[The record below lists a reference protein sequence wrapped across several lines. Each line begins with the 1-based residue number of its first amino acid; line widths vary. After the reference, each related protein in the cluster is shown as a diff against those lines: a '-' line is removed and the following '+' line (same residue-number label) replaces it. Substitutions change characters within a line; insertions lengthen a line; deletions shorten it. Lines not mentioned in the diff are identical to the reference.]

1 MNKQKSKDQ
10 CPDCK
15 DVVKEEDLALSCDL
29 CLKWYHINCQSVGK
43 VVYNF
48 LMKKNS
54 QIHWFCKNC
63 DGHAI
68 TSLKIIQ
75 DVHQTVQ
82 HIQEEVN
89 QLKSSNSDILNR
101 LSKLENS
108 GASQITKSDKYN
120 NVKVSELEKKIESID
135 ITQRTMNLIFT
146 KLSEPQ
152 IEEGGN
158 YVTEERRLVQGVLNK
173 LELESLDFDICGRI
187 GIKRNDTR
195 RPLRVRVKKITEK
208 IDILK
213 KAPKLRLIDEYRDMY
228 ISQDLTPEQQTA
240 GKLLRD
246 ELKQRISNG
255 EVNLRIR
262 RGKIIPIQ
270 RDN

>member
-1 MNKQKSKDQ
+1 M
-10 CPDCK
+10 
-15 DVVKEEDLALSCDL
+15 
-29 CLKWYHINCQSVGK
+29 
-43 VVYNF
+43 
-48 LMKKNS
+48 
-54 QIHWFCKNC
+54 
-63 DGHAI
+63 
-68 TSLKIIQ
+68 
-75 DVHQTVQ
+75 
-82 HIQEEVN
+82 
-89 QLKSSNSDILNR
+89 NR

-152 IEEGGN
+152 IEAGGN

-213 KAPKLRLIDEYRDMY
+213 KAPKVRLIDEYRDMY

>member
-1 MNKQKSKDQ
+1 MVSYKLLISGKS
-10 CPDCK
+10 
-15 DVVKEEDLALSCDL
+15 
-29 CLKWYHINCQSVGK
+29 CLQFSNE
-43 VVYNF
+43 
-48 LMKKNS
+48 KKS

-89 QLKSSNSDILNR
+89 QLKSSNSDILNI
-101 LSKLENS
+101 LGKLENS

-152 IEEGGN
+152 IEAGGN

-208 IDILK
+208 IDIQK
-213 KAPKLRLIDEYRDMY
+213 KTPKLRVIDEYRDMY

-262 RGKIIPIQ
+262 RGKRIPIQ

>member
-1 MNKQKSKDQ
+1 MNKQIFKDQ

-15 DVVKEEDLALSCDL
+15 DVVKEEDLALSCD
-29 CLKWYHINCQSVGK
+29 
-43 VVYNF
+43 F

-101 LSKLENS
+101 LSKLENCDS
-108 GASQITKSDKYN
+108 SQITKSDKYN

-135 ITQRTMNLIFT
+135 ITQRIYP
-146 KLSEPQ
+146 S
-152 IEEGGN
+152 
-158 YVTEERRLVQGVLNK
+158 YVTRTNSTKE
-173 LELESLDFDICGRI
+173 
-187 GIKRNDTR
+187 
-195 RPLRVRVKKITEK
+195 
-208 IDILK
+208 
-213 KAPKLRLIDEYRDMY
+213 
-228 ISQDLTPEQQTA
+228 
-240 GKLLRD
+240 
-246 ELKQRISNG
+246 
-255 EVNLRIR
+255 
-262 RGKIIPIQ
+262 
-270 RDN
+270 

>member
-1 MNKQKSKDQ
+1 MSEMVSYKLSFSGKS
-10 CPDCK
+10 
-15 DVVKEEDLALSCDL
+15 
-29 CLKWYHINCQSVGK
+29 CLQFSNE
-43 VVYNF
+43 
-48 LMKKNS
+48 KNS

-108 GASQITKSDKYN
+108 DASQITKSDKYN

-146 KLSEPQ
+146 KLPEPQ
-152 IEEGGN
+152 IEE
-158 YVTEERRLVQGVLNK
+158 RLVQGVLNK
-173 LELESLDFDICGRI
+173 LELETLDFDICGRI

-195 RPLRVRVKKITEK
+195 RPLRVRV
-208 IDILK
+208 
-213 KAPKLRLIDEYRDMY
+213 
-228 ISQDLTPEQQTA
+228 
-240 GKLLRD
+240 
-246 ELKQRISNG
+246 N
-255 EVNLRIR
+255 
-262 RGKIIPIQ
+262 
-270 RDN
+270 

>member
-15 DVVKEEDLALSCDL
+15 DVVKEEDMALSCDL

-48 LMKKNS
+48 LTKKNS

-68 TSLKIIQ
+68 TSFKIIQ

-101 LSKLENS
+101 LSKLDNS
-108 GASQITKSDKYN
+108 DASQITKSDRYN

-135 ITQRTMNLIFT
+135 TTQRTMNLIFT
-146 KLSEPQ
+146 KLPEPQ
-152 IEEGGN
+152 FEAGEN
-158 YVTEERRLVQGVLNK
+158 YVTEEKRLVQGVLNK
-173 LELESLDFDICGRI
+173 LELESIDFDICGRI
-187 GIKRNDTR
+187 GIKRNDTIR
-195 RPLRVRVKKITEK
+195 
-208 IDILK
+208 
-213 KAPKLRLIDEYRDMY
+213 
-228 ISQDLTPEQQTA
+228 Q
-240 GKLLRD
+240 
-246 ELKQRISNG
+246 
-255 EVNLRIR
+255 LRIR
-262 RGKIIPIQ
+262 VLKKLKRLTY
-270 RDN
+270 

>member
-10 CPDCK
+10 CPDCNE
-15 DVVKEEDLALSCDL
+15 VVKEEDLALSCDL

-75 DVHQTVQ
+75 DIHHTVQ

-89 QLKSSNSDILNR
+89 ELKSSNSDILNR
-101 LSKLENS
+101 LNKLENS
-108 GASQITKSDKYN
+108 DSQPTNSDKHN
-120 NVKVSELEKKIESID
+120 KVTELEKKIEFID
-135 ITQRTMNLIFT
+135 ITQRSMNLIFT
-146 KLSEPQ
+146 KLPEAQ

-158 YVTEERRLVQGVLNK
+158 YVVKEKRLVEGVLNK
-173 LELESLDFDICGRI
+173 LELERLDFDICGRI
-187 GIKRNDTR
+187 GIKQNDTR
-195 RPLRVRVKKITEK
+195 RPLRVRVRKLADK

-228 ISQDLTPEQQTA
+228 ISQDLTPEQQKA
-240 GKLLRD
+240 GKL
-246 ELKQRISNG
+246 
-255 EVNLRIR
+255 IR
-262 RGKIIPIQ
+262 
-270 RDN
+270 